1 MRAYPSNATSCEDYR
16 PALPSPLPL
25 PKELGELANL
35 TYFNAAENKLQG
47 WLSTRSERFRFRVDI
62 IKKRYAG
69 QLPKELGKLVNLKV
83 FNVFRSKIEGQLSIR
98 TEQLRTTERFKFL
111 VG

>member
-1 MRAYPSNATSCEDYR
+1 MRAYPSNATSFEDYR

-62 IKKRYAG
+62 INFFL
-69 QLPKELGKLVNLKV
+69 QDNCL
-83 FNVFRSKIEGQLSIR
+83 RSSENSSI
-98 TEQLRTTERFKFL
+98 
-111 VG
+111 